1 MIELYEHQKKALKK
15 LRTGSILQGGV
26 GSGKSTTS
34 IAYFYTKVCGGD
46 PFSKIIK
53 PPEYPKN
60 LYILTTAKKR
70 DDLEWDEELARFS
83 LSRDIGASICGIK
96 CVVDSWHNIKK
107 YIDVKNSFFIFDE
120 QKVSGY
126 GVWSHAFLK
135 ICRSND
141 WILLTATAGDCWDDY
156 LSVFIANGFF
166 HNKKEYEIK
175 HVIFNP
181 YTPYREI
188 RGYVNEE
195 LLEAYKSMIT
205 VVMESP
211 RKIEHS
217 VSLITVP
224 YNKDTYRYVLK
235 NRWNIFTNTPIKNPS
250 ELCQVLRKVVHSPDF
265 RLEKI
270 VELFNE
276 HKRLI
281 IFYNFDYELQTLKNL
296 TEYPVYE
303 YNGHQHDL
311 LPETDE
317 WIYCVQYF
325 SGSEGWNCIRT
336 DTVVFYSLNY
346 SYKMMKQASGRI
358 DRINSPYDK
367 LNYYIFRSF
376 SGIDL
381 SIICALR
388 DKKTFNEHK
397 YIEL

>member
-1 MIELYEHQKKALKK
+1 
-15 LRTGSILQGGV
+15 
-26 GSGKSTTS
+26 
-34 IAYFYTKVCGGD
+34 
-46 PFSKIIK
+46 
-53 PPEYPKN
+53 
-60 LYILTTAKKR
+60 
-70 DDLEWDEELARFS
+70 
-83 LSRDIGASICGIK
+83 
-96 CVVDSWHNIKK
+96 
-107 YIDVKNSFFIFDE
+107 
-120 QKVSGY
+120 
-126 GVWSHAFLK
+126 
-135 ICRSND
+135 
-141 WILLTATAGDCWDDY
+141 
-156 LSVFIANGFF
+156 
-166 HNKKEYEIK
+166 
-175 HVIFNP
+175 
-181 YTPYREI
+181 
-188 RGYVNEE
+188 
-195 LLEAYKSMIT
+195 MIT

-217 VSLITVP
+217 VILITVP

-281 IFYNFDYELQTLKNL
+281 IFYNFDYELQALKSL

-303 YNGHQHDL
+303 YNGHHHDL
-311 LPETDE
+311 LPDTDE

-325 SGSEGWNCIRT
+325 SGSEGWNCIKT

-388 DKKTFNEHK
+388 DKKTFNEHR

>member
-53 PPEYPKN
+53 PPEHPKN
-60 LYILTTAKKR
+60 LYILTAKKR
-70 DDLEWDEELARFS
+70 DDLEWDKELARFY

-107 YIDVKNSFFIFDE
+107 YTDVKNSFFIFDE

-166 HNKKEYEIK
+166 HNKREYEIK

-188 RGYVNEE
+188 RGYVHEE

-217 VSLITVP
+217 VILITVP

-281 IFYNFDYELQTLKNL
+281 IFYNFDYELQALKSL

-303 YNGHQHDL
+303 YNGHHHDL
-311 LPETDE
+311 LPDTDE

-325 SGSEGWNCIRT
+325 SGSEGWNCIKT

-388 DKKTFNEHK
+388 DKKTFNEHR